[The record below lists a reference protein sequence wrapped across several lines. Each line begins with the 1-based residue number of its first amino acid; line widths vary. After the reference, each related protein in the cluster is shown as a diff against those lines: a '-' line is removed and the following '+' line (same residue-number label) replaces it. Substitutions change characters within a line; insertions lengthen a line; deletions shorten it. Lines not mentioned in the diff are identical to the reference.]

1 MKPAIAA
8 YQQTRLMVSST
19 RALERQLLLQRCYQ
33 LTQALTQDDVF
44 VMLEAVADQ
53 RELWVTIRALVLD
66 EQHPF
71 PAELRQQII
80 ELAQIVLE
88 QLQLPLNDIDVN
100 LVLAIGY
107 QLADG
112 LAE

>member
-1 MKPAIAA
+1 MKTAIAA

-19 RALERQLLLQRCYQ
+19 KALERQLLLQRCYQ
-33 LTQALTQDDVF
+33 LEQAVAQDDVF
-44 VMLEAVADQ
+44 VMLQAVADQ
-53 RELWVTIRALVLD
+53 RELWVTIRALLLD

-71 PAELRQQII
+71 PAELRQQIL
-80 ELAQIVLE
+80 ELAQVVLE
-88 QLQLPLNDIDVN
+88 QLQLPLSDLDVN